1 MGEGTHLLKKVQLK
15 VKKKKKRKE
24 KKNVKAKQRGTSKA
38 FQLLRNIPIGGKYLF
53 VFILTVILFA
63 VATILVY
70 NQLSIAKND
79 VDNIIEVSD
88 LTEKMTELA
97 LLIEQQDSAI
107 NSYIIIGND
116 RYIDQFNQLQDQVDD
131 IFNHL
136 DERFPIDQ
144 QQYMEII
151 KTNQKDISEMF
162 INELLPETVE
172 NQISMIQIKIANKK
186 DRIVTFI
193 NTVNDELA
201 EQQAEAIVN
210 VNSSMNKSVQSL
222 IWINALSIVIGFV
235 TLVLIGQYISRNLK
249 RVVEIT
255 DRIAGGDLTVNP
267 LAYKGKDEI
276 GLIANS
282 VNLLQNNIKNIVSKV
297 AEASKEIESSSEL
310 LKLSSQEVK
319 EGSNQ
324 MVSTMDQLASGA
336 ENQAS
341 SASDLAV
348 QMGQFVDTVQE
359 SEQTGREVAESAKQV
374 LKLTDDGVNLMT
386 ESVQQMN
393 KIDQIVSESVEKVIG
408 LDKKSDEIF
417 HLVEVVKDI
426 ADQTN
431 LLALNAAIEAARAGE
446 HGKGF
451 AVVAEEVRKLA
462 EEVASSV
469 TEITNIVNS
478 ISDETN
484 EVVSTLNM
492 GYEEVKSGSEQIEK
506 TGENFREIEGFIN
519 ATVERINE
527 VANRL
532 GEISKNSEQMNNLI
546 TDIAAVSEEAAAGVE
561 ESSASTQQTSS
572 AMDEISDHATELA
585 NLSEQLSTEIAAFKI

>member
-1 MGEGTHLLKKVQLK
+1 MNNGEHAT
-15 VKKKKKRKE
+15 KKRKL
-24 KKNVKAKQRGTSKA
+24 KLFQFVRNTS
-38 FQLLRNIPIGGKYLF
+38 ISSKYLF
-53 VFILTVILFA
+53 VFVFTIFLFIL
-63 VATILVY
+63 ATFLVY
-70 NQLSIAKND
+70 QQLSIAKND
-79 VDNIIEVSD
+79 VDDIIEISRVNE
-88 LTEKMTELA
+88 LMTELA
-97 LLIEQQDSAI
+97 LLTEKQDSAI
-107 NSYIIIGND
+107 NSYIIIGQSN
-116 RYIDQFNQLQDQVDD
+116 YVEQFIEFQDEIVEIIEELDGKFPEQEQFYFD
-131 IFNHL
+131 IFKEGNASIYDL
-136 DERFPIDQ
+136 FLNKIVDETNELTIEAMQ
-144 QQYMEII
+144 MEIAS
-151 KTNQKDISEMF
+151 KKNRMISY
-162 INELLPETVE
+162 
-172 NQISMIQIKIANKK
+172 
-186 DRIVTFI
+186 
-193 NTVNDELA
+193 VNMMNSTLA
-201 EQQAEAIVN
+201 EVEAESIRN
-210 VNSSMNKSVQSL
+210 VNNSMNNSIQSL
-222 IWINALSIVIGFV
+222 IWINALTIIVGFII
-235 TLVLIGQYISRNLK
+235 LILIGQYISRNLK
-249 RVVEIT
+249 KVVET
-255 DRIAGGDLTVNP
+255 TNVIASGDLTAQP
-267 LAYKGKDEI
+267 LAYEGKDEI
-276 GLIANS
+276 GQLSAS
-282 VNLLQNNIKNIVSKV
+282 VNQLQVNIKNIVAKV
-297 AEASKEIESSSEL
+297 QDASKEIADSSQL

-319 EGSNQ
+319 EGSTQ
-324 MVSTMDQLASGA
+324 MVTTMDELAAGA

-341 SASDLAV
+341 SAADLAEN
-348 QMGQFVDTVQE
+348 MSQFVDSVQA
-359 SEQTGREVAESAKQV
+359 SQQIGQNVAESSKEV
-374 LKLTDDGVNLMT
+374 LNLTDEGVNLMN

-393 KIDQIVSESVEKVIG
+393 KIDQIVSDSVEKVIG

-585 NLSEQLSTEIAAFKI
+585 NLSEQLTKEIAAFKI